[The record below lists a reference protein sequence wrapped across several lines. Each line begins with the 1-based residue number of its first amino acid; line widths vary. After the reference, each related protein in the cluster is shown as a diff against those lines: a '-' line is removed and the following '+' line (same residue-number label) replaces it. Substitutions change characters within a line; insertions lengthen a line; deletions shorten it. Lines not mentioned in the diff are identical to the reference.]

1 MTKREQDGKGVY
13 RLASVF
19 VGNSINHKNG
29 LCQDEMST
37 IIIFVYTQQ
46 NLWAIFVEFERISI
60 CFVRT
65 LYLYVRKL
73 AKNQPL

>member
-37 IIIFVYTQQ
+37 IIILFILNRICGRFLW
-46 NLWAIFVEFERISI
+46 NL
-60 CFVRT
+60 
-65 LYLYVRKL
+65 KG
-73 AKNQPL
+73 